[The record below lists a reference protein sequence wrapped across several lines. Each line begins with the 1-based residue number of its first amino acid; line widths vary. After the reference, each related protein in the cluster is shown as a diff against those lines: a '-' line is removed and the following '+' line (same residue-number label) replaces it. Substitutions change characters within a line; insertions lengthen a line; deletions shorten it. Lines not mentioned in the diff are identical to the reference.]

1 MKHLGVLILVYAFLT
16 LAPLASIAQ
25 QNAQTGTVAEAVAAG
40 GYVYIKLEGQDTWL
54 AANAFEVSVGDKVQ
68 YGDAMEMNN
77 FHSKALD
84 RTFDSIFFVSQA
96 GLVTDGG
103 NTGQAEGMTGH
114 GGDLKPYPK
123 SASALPPAAGE
134 IEPLQAGKTIATV
147 FEQSADLKEKTIS
160 LRAKVIK
167 VNQKIMGKNW
177 ITLMDGTGAEPDH
190 KLLVTS
196 QEIVAPGAVVVA
208 TGVVKTDVDLGYG
221 YEYKVLLEETT
232 FSTAVE

>member
-1 MKHLGVLILVYAFLT
+1 M
-16 LAPLASIAQ
+16 
-25 QNAQTGTVAEAVAAG
+25 QTGTVAEAVSAG
-40 GYVYIKLEGQDTWL
+40 GYVYIKIEEQDKWL

-84 RTFDSIFFVSQA
+84 RTFDSILFVSQA
-96 GLVTDGG
+96 GLVNDGG
-103 NTGQAEGMTGH
+103 NTGQAEGVTGH
-114 GGDLKPYPK
+114 GGELKPYPK

-134 IEPLQAGKTIATV
+134 IESLQGGKTIAAV
-147 FEQSADLKEKTIS
+147 FEQSAGLKGETIS

-177 ITLMDGTGAEPDH
+177 ITLQDGTGSEPGQ
-190 KLLVTS
+190 KLLATS

-221 YEYKVLLEETT
+221 YEYKVLLEEAS
-232 FSTAVE
+232 FSTDVE